1 MNDKGVVPPRRPRR
15 RFGFIAIT
23 VVTAIFAAIVA
34 SAVAAGALT
43 EASRKAAAPD
53 SSNARPGEPM
63 ATAAPAAAHGVAD
76 NGTEFNGTFVLRNF
90 REHRGVLE
98 AVGRLTGTLGGQAV
112 NQRVVLPVMG
122 AATEAPAGVLGNGI
136 RQQPVPT
143 PGACDIL
150 TLALGPL
157 DLDLLG
163 LRVALDTVNLL
174 IEAIPGAG
182 NLLGNL
188 LCGVA
193 GLLDGVLGGGLGGL
207 VQNLL
212 DAIADLLNGILN
224 I

>member
-43 EASRKAAAPD
+43 DASRKAAAPD

-63 ATAAPAAAHGVAD
+63 ATAAPAAHGVAD

-150 TLALGPL
+150 TLALGPSISTCWAF
-157 DLDLLG
+157 G
-163 LRVALDTVNLL
+163 WR
-174 IEAIPGAG
+174 
-182 NLLGNL
+182 
-188 LCGVA
+188 
-193 GLLDGVLGGGLGGL
+193 
-207 VQNLL
+207 
-212 DAIADLLNGILN
+212 
-224 I
+224 

>member
-1 MNDKGVVPPRRPRR
+1 MNDNEVVPSRRPRR

-23 VVTAIFAAIVA
+23 VVTAIFAAIMA

-43 EASRKAAAPD
+43 DASRKAAAPD
-53 SSNARPGEPM
+53 SANARPGAPM
-63 ATAAPAAAHGVAD
+63 ATVDPAAVHGVAPD
-76 NGTEFNGTFVLRNF
+76 GRVFDGTFVLRNF
-90 REHRGVLE
+90 RERHGVLE
-98 AVGRLTGTLGGQAV
+98 AVGRLTGTLGGQPV
-112 NQRVVLPVMG
+112 NQRVVLPVTG
-122 AATEAPAGVLGNGI
+122 VVETPAGVVGNGI
-136 RQQPVPT
+136 RHQPVPT

-163 LRVALDTVNLL
+163 LRVALDEVNLL

-193 GLLDGVLGGGLGGL
+193 GLLDGIGGGGLGGL
-207 VQNLL
+207 VQGLL

-224 I
+224 L